1 MLGSFYAWMSFYEL
15 RTDVLLQKSKVLLMP
30 ATYNGG
36 ALREALQVL
45 ASGDGV
51 ALGGFLLLTA
61 LTLLAEWFSVTHK
74 NEEYY
79 YLRQPLALVVLVVLT
94 VLLAPGKTN
103 AFIYFA
109 F

>member
-1 MLGSFYAWMSFYEL
+1 M
-15 RTDVLLQKSKVLLMP
+15 
-30 ATYNGG
+30 
-36 ALREALQVL
+36 QVL

-51 ALGGFLLLTA
+51 ALGGFLLLTM
-61 LTLLAEWFSVTHK
+61 LTLLTEWFSVRDK

-79 YLRQPLALVVLVVLT
+79 YLRQPVALGMLVVLT
-94 VLLAPGKTN
+94 LLLAPGKTN